1 MSHGSRA
8 IMLILLLATTSACGR
23 KNDANQDTAM
33 VDTVTNTSASAPAS
47 DGQVIDIA
55 MITDDASSRF
65 EPSQITAK
73 PGDVLRFTLKT
84 GAHNVSFPADRNPVG
99 PTLPPVGE
107 MLQLPGQTYD
117 VAVNFPAGEYYFQCD
132 PHAALGMVGTLIV
145 Q

>member
-8 IMLILLLATTSACGR
+8 IMLVLLLAATSACGR
-23 KNDANQDTAM
+23 KSDGHQDTALAN
-33 VDTVTNTSASAPAS
+33 TVTNTSAQVPAS
-47 DGQVIDIA
+47 GGQVIEIA

-65 EPSQITAK
+65 EPSQITVK

-99 PTLPPVGE
+99 AALPPVGE

-117 VAVNFPAGEYYFQCD
+117 VAVNFSAGEYYFQCD